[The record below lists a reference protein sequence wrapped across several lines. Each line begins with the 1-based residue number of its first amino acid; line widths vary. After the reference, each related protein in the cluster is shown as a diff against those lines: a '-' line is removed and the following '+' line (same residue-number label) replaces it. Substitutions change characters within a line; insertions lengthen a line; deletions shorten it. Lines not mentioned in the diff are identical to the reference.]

1 MTQVRLVGR
10 RLARTPMFTFITL
23 LTLAIGIGANSA
35 IFSVI
40 NGVLLKPLPFDQPER
55 LVGVWHTAPGLGF
68 KQLNSSPSTYFTYK
82 DETQTFEDS
91 TVWQSSSVT
100 ITGLAEPERVQA
112 LYITSS
118 FLPILRV
125 QPTVGRA
132 FTAQDDAPKGPN
144 NVILTHAY
152 WQRKFGGDRSAIGK
166 RLLISGEAY
175 EVIGVMPETFRFL
188 DTTPAVLLPQQLDR
202 TKAFVGGF
210 SYQSFARL
218 KPGATI
224 EQANADV
231 ARMLPMMLNKFPMP
245 PGFTVAM
252 FNDARIG
259 PNVHPLRDDVVGD
272 VGKTLWV
279 IAATVGIVLL
289 IACANV
295 ANLLLVRADGRRQ
308 ELAIRAALGAD
319 RGRLARELLGE
330 SITLGLIGG
339 ALGLG
344 LAWAGLRLLVQINP
358 GNLPRLNEI
367 TIDPLVLLFT
377 LGISLIAGVLFG
389 LIPAFKYG
397 GPKLETALRQ
407 GGRSSSQGRER
418 HRARSVLV
426 VCQVA
431 MALVLLISSVLMMR
445 TFQELR
451 KVEPGFKN
459 PQEVLTLRI
468 SIPQGMVKDDGQ
480 ATRMH
485 QEILRRVSEVPQV
498 VSAGLTTSVT
508 MDGNTSNDPIFFED
522 YPTPEG
528 QIAPLRRYKSVAPN
542 YFHTIGRPIVAGRD
556 FTWNDI
562 LNLTPTVI
570 LTENLVR
577 VHYKDPNLAIGKR
590 VRERPGGTWREI
602 IGVVGNEH
610 DDGADQKATAVAY
623 WPIMQRDFWGQKI
636 QTQRNLLYVVRSP
649 RVGTPALLDDIR
661 KAVWS
666 VNPDLPLAN
675 VRTLEEIYKR
685 SMGRTSFT
693 LVMLAIAGIMA
704 MLLGIVGI
712 YGVISYS
719 VAQRTREIGIRMAL
733 GAREES
739 VRGMFVRHGLLL
751 TGIGVAA
758 GIGAAFALTR
768 LMSSLLFGVSPL
780 DPVTYVLVPIGL
792 LGAAFVASYL
802 PARRATVIDPVQA
815 LRSE

>member
-1 MTQVRLVGR
+1 MHSLMTQVRLVGR

-40 NGVLLKPLPFDQPER
+40 NGVLLKPLPFDQPDR
-55 LVGVWHTAPGLGF
+55 LIGIWHTAPGLGF

-125 QPTVGRA
+125 QPTVGRG

-175 EVIGVMPETFRFL
+175 EVIGVMPEKFRFL

-202 TKAFVGGF
+202 QKAFVGGF

-218 KPGATI
+218 KPGTTI

-231 ARMLPMMLNKFPMP
+231 ARMLPMMLNKFPLP

-330 SITLGLIGG
+330 SITLGLVGG

-344 LAWAGLRLLVQINP
+344 LAWAGLRLNP
-358 GNLPRLNEI
+358 CRG
-367 TIDPLVLLFT
+367 
-377 LGISLIAGVLFG
+377 
-389 LIPAFKYG
+389 
-397 GPKLETALRQ
+397 
-407 GGRSSSQGRER
+407 
-418 HRARSVLV
+418 H
-426 VCQVA
+426 
-431 MALVLLISSVLMMR
+431 
-445 TFQELR
+445 
-451 KVEPGFKN
+451 
-459 PQEVLTLRI
+459 
-468 SIPQGMVKDDGQ
+468 
-480 ATRMH
+480 
-485 QEILRRVSEVPQV
+485 
-498 VSAGLTTSVT
+498 
-508 MDGNTSNDPIFFED
+508 
-522 YPTPEG
+522 
-528 QIAPLRRYKSVAPN
+528 
-542 YFHTIGRPIVAGRD
+542 
-556 FTWNDI
+556 
-562 LNLTPTVI
+562 
-570 LTENLVR
+570 
-577 VHYKDPNLAIGKR
+577 
-590 VRERPGGTWREI
+590 
-602 IGVVGNEH
+602 
-610 DDGADQKATAVAY
+610 AD
-623 WPIMQRDFWGQKI
+623 
-636 QTQRNLLYVVRSP
+636 
-649 RVGTPALLDDIR
+649 
-661 KAVWS
+661 
-666 VNPDLPLAN
+666 
-675 VRTLEEIYKR
+675 
-685 SMGRTSFT
+685 
-693 LVMLAIAGIMA
+693 
-704 MLLGIVGI
+704 
-712 YGVISYS
+712 
-719 VAQRTREIGIRMAL
+719 
-733 GAREES
+733 
-739 VRGMFVRHGLLL
+739 
-751 TGIGVAA
+751 
-758 GIGAAFALTR
+758 
-768 LMSSLLFGVSPL
+768 
-780 DPVTYVLVPIGL
+780 
-792 LGAAFVASYL
+792 
-802 PARRATVIDPVQA
+802 
-815 LRSE
+815 